1 MQSSRAYS
9 VTVTTLGGGNSGI
22 EEHVHADVRVTLP
35 PSTEIDGQ
43 GALGRTT
50 WQLKALQS
58 QADLELEIVRCALAL
73 AAKRKTA

>member
-9 VTVTTLGGGNSGI
+9 VAVTRLGGGDSGI

-35 PSTEIDGQ
+35 PAAEIDGQ
-43 GALGRTT
+43 GALGLTT

-58 QADLELEIVRCALAL
+58 REDLELEIVRCALAL
-73 AAKRKTA
+73 AARNRIT